1 MQGIYQIR
9 NIQNDKIYVGSSI
22 DIEYRIETHIRELR
36 KNHHNNTYLQNA
48 WNKYGEE
55 NFVFEIVELV
65 DDVAQLRDIENWYIK
80 NWKCTTHKFG
90 YNILSD
96 TNIGL
101 GVKASKEVR
110 KKISEACKGAKNGN
124 YGRKHTKEEIQRIRD
139 NRWGKDYVCKP
150 KKSSYIR
157 KTPEELAE
165 SRRLFSE
172 KCKGRKL
179 SEETKQKLSKLAT
192 GRKAS
197 EELKRRFSEQRRGSK
212 NSNSKLTRQQ
222 VLEIYEKMNSG
233 INYKEVCKEYGV
245 GQCWVYKIK
254 RKEHWVFNDT

>member
-1 MQGIYQIR
+1 MQGVYQIK
-9 NIQNDKIYVGSSI
+9 NKLNNKIYVGSSVN
-22 DIEYRIETHIRELR
+22 IEQRIKAHQKALNT
-36 KNHHNNTYLQNA
+36 NSHNNHYLQNA
-48 WNKYGEE
+48 WNKYGES
-55 NFVFEIVELV
+55 NFEFSVLEIVEDRLKLREIEKNYIHKLNCV
-65 DDVAQLRDIENWYIK
+65 DHTI
-80 NWKCTTHKFG
+80 G

-101 GVKASKEVR
+101 GVKASMEVR
-110 KKISEACKGAKNGN
+110 KKISNACKGENNGN
-124 YGRKHTKEEIQRIRD
+124 FGRKHTKKELQRIRD
-139 NRWGKDYVCKP
+139 NRWGKNYKCKP
-150 KKSSYIR
+150 RKSYR

-197 EELKRRFSEQRRGSK
+197 EELKSRFSEQRRGI
-212 NSNSKLTRQQ
+212 NNANSKLNKEQ

-245 GQCWVYKIK
+245 GQCLVYKIK
-254 RKEHWVFNDT
+254 RKEHWVFNDI